1 MTIAPLLPDE
11 SQRLLA
17 VKKYQLLDTLP
28 EEGFDEI
35 ARLAT
40 AVCQTPIALISLVD
54 EKRQWFKSKV
64 GLEMEEASR
73 EFSFCVHAMAKGKEP
88 YIIPDTQ
95 LDERFRENPL
105 VKGSLSIAFYAGIPL
120 LDKAG
125 HAIGSLCVMDHMA
138 RELSQQQIESLKV
151 LARMT
156 LEKMEA
162 HKESLVVR
170 QKEDVQEQERMLLD
184 NAPVLVVKTD
194 DTLQIA
200 YANNSQYNRV
210 GQSVLNLF
218 PISFRSEAEAQLR
231 EAFQSNRVI
240 NFQFE
245 QDNAGQCGW
254 YYVRAKRITHG
265 EEKDS
270 LLLLIEDVTKAKGL
284 EHEKDRLVQELS
296 ARVDALQQYNYIVSH
311 NLRGPVANI
320 LGLSDLLLNMPE
332 YLSEKEKNLY
342 LRKVYATTL
351 KLDGIIQDLTQILA
365 LQNPLEVKKDTIDF
379 QEMIEGTLSSLQ
391 TFVDEAQANVQVVV
405 DPTIGGFA
413 SNRSYIQSILY
424 NLINNAIKH
433 RALNRQLQISVQ
445 VYREVGKVIVK
456 VSDNGQGINLHKH
469 GGQLFGLYQRF
480 NPYVEGR
487 GLGLHMTKTQV
498 DSLGGTIEVES
509 KEGRGTT
516 FTVTFEAETGTGAN
530 EVWMEEAC

>member
-1 MTIAPLLPDE
+1 MIIAPVLPDE

-17 VKKYQLLDTLP
+17 VKSYQLLDTLP
-28 EEGFDEI
+28 EEAFDEI
-35 ARLAT
+35 ARLAA
-40 AVCQTPIALISLVD
+40 AVCQTPIALISLID
-54 EKRQWFKSKV
+54 ERRQWFKSKV
-64 GLEMEEASR
+64 GLEIGEASR
-73 EFSFCVHAMAKGKEP
+73 NFSFCVHAMAKGKEP
-88 YIIPDTQ
+88 FIIPDTR
-95 LDERFRENPL
+95 LDERFRDNPL

-125 HAIGSLCVMDHMA
+125 HAIGSLCVLDHKG
-138 RELSQQQIESLKV
+138 RELNQQQIESLKV
-151 LARMT
+151 LARMA

-162 HKESLVVR
+162 HKERFVVR
-170 QKEDVQEQERMLLD
+170 QKEDVQAQENQLLD

-194 DTLQIA
+194 DTLQVA
-200 YANNSQYNRV
+200 YANNAQPNTV
-210 GQSVLNLF
+210 GQSVLKLF
-218 PISFRSEAEAQLR
+218 PISFQSEAEEQLR
-231 EAFQSNRVI
+231 QALQSTQVI
-240 NFQFE
+240 SFQFE
-245 QDNAGQCGW
+245 QDKAGQRGW
-254 YYVRAKRITHG
+254 YYVQVKRITHG

-270 LLLLIEDVTKAKGL
+270 LLLLMEDVTKAKEL
-284 EHEKDRLVQELS
+284 ELEKDRLVQELS

-320 LGLSDLLLNMPE
+320 LGLADLLLNMPE
-332 YLSEKEKNLY
+332 YLSENEKALY
-342 LRKVYATTL
+342 LNKVYATTL

-391 TFVDEAQANVQVVV
+391 TFIDEAQANIQVVV
-405 DPTIGGFA
+405 DPAIGGFT

-424 NLINNAIKH
+424 NLINNSIKH

-445 VYREVGKVIVK
+445 VCRQAGKLILK
-456 VSDNGQGINLHKH
+456 VTDNGQGINLHKH

-487 GLGLHMTKTQV
+487 GLGLHMTKAQV

-516 FTVTFEAETGTGAN
+516 FTVTFELEGGAAAN